1 MAKRSTLLRRIT
13 GNAPHRF
20 DAAHANLAYS
30 VDRRATAV
38 VIGGGIA
45 GVTAAL
51 TLAER
56 GMAVTLLERG
66 HRLGGRLTTWP
77 KRLRDGSAQ
86 VVEHGFH
93 GFFRQYYNWRN
104 VLRQVDPD
112 LAFLRPLGRY
122 PVVSRQW
129 PEEDFTDLFGMPP
142 VNLLSLLV
150 RSPSLRWRELRHMD
164 SRAALPLLAFARE
177 ETYRSFDTMSAAT
190 FLDNLGLPERAR
202 AMLFDV
208 FAHSF
213 FNHQAEMS
221 AAEMIMQ
228 FHFYFLRNPEG
239 LDMDAPDHDYES
251 AIWSPL
257 AARLTALGADV
268 RTDSPV
274 DHLEPGWKV
283 CLAGGSRIAAE
294 HVVLAVDPAAAR
306 EIVAASPDVVRT
318 SPQFAERVAA
328 LRTAAPYAVARIWL
342 DGDVAPDRAPFT
354 SVSGEATLDSVTLYH
369 RAEQESARWAARTG
383 GSVLELHAYAAPTR
397 VDAATLADR
406 MRTELTAIWPEMRR
420 LSVVDSDHRV
430 GHDAPAFDLGSDA
443 TRPSVQTGPAGL
455 YLAGDW
461 VRMPFPCALM
471 ERAASSGLLAANAIL
486 ARHAARPAPVLSV
499 RPNGLL
505 ARRVSRRPKVG
516 PSA

>member
-1 MAKRSTLLRRIT
+1 MATLLRRIT
-13 GNAPHRF
+13 GNAPRRF
-20 DAAHANLAYS
+20 DANHTRLGHS
-30 VDRRATAV
+30 VDRRASVV

-56 GMAVTLLERG
+56 GLAVTLLERG
-66 HRLGGRLTTWP
+66 PRLGGRLTTWP
-77 KRLRDGSAQ
+77 KKLRDGETQ

-104 VLRQVDPD
+104 VLRRIDPE

-129 PEEDFTDLFGMPP
+129 PEEDFTGLFGIPP

-150 RSPSLRWRELRHMD
+150 RSPSLKWRELRRMD
-164 SRAALPLLAFARE
+164 SRAALPLLAFARG
-177 ETYRSFDTMSAAT
+177 ETYRRFDAMSAAA
-190 FLDNLGLPERAR
+190 FLDSLGLPERAR

-239 LDMDAPDHDYES
+239 LDMDAPDSDYEA
-251 AIWSPL
+251 AIWAPL

-268 RTDSPV
+268 RTAAPV

-283 CLAGGSRIAAE
+283 CLVGGARIAAE

-318 SPQFAERVAA
+318 SPLFAARVAA
-328 LRTAAPYAVARIWL
+328 LRTAAPYAVDRIWL
-342 DGDVAPDRAPFT
+342 DGDVAADRAPFT
-354 SVSGEATLDSVTLYH
+354 SISGEATLDSVTLYH
-369 RAEQESARWAARTG
+369 RAERESGQWAARTG
-383 GSVLELHAYAAPTR
+383 GSVLELHAYAAPAG
-397 VDAATLADR
+397 VDASEIADR
-406 MRTELTAIWPEMRR
+406 MRTELTTIWPEVRD
-420 LSVVDSDHRV
+420 LAIVDSDHRV

-443 TRPSVQTGPAGL
+443 TRPAVRTDLGGL

-471 ERAASSGLLAANAIL
+471 ERAASSALLAANAIL
-486 ARHAARPAPVLSV
+486 ERHAARPAPVLSV
-499 RPNGLL
+499 APSGLL
-505 ARRVSRRPKVG
+505 ARQKS
-516 PSA
+516 